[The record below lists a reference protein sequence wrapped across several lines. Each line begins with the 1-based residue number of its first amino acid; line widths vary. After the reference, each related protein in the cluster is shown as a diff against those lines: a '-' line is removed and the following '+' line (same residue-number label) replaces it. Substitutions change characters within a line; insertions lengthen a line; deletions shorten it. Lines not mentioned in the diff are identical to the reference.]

1 MDTTLSLTGKNL
13 YNRLNLSGKKFS
25 NETTIVLEIKKIK
38 IHILNNL
45 IIPLMSKQWK
55 VLNENILCLNKLKK
69 KLDYYYDMY
78 KLDELL
84 IYKEIMLLFDYIIC
98 QNQQL
103 VNLEQKFYLNTNQ
116 GDGNINTNFS
126 TMIYTTNTIIK
137 LKPEY
142 ELYNLILGKPDK
154 KLNQQYNSDI
164 VLNIKKLLTNDN
176 INFNIIK
183 ETIIKKYG
191 CYC

>member
-55 VLNENILCLNKLKK
+55 VLNENILCLNKIKK

-84 IYKEIMLLFDYIIC
+84 IYKEMLLFFDYIIC

-103 VNLEQKFYLNTNQ
+103 VNLERKLYLNSNQ
-116 GDGNINTNFS
+116 GDENTNTNFS
-126 TMIYTTNTIIK
+126 TMVYTTNTIIK

-154 KLNQQYNSDI
+154 KLNQKYNGSI
-164 VLNIKKLLTNDN
+164 ISSIQKMLTDDN
-176 INFNIIK
+176 ITFNIIK

-191 CYC
+191 Y

>member
-13 YNRLNLSGKKFS
+13 YNRLSLSGKQFS
-25 NETTIVLEIKKIK
+25 NDTTIVLEIKKIK

-45 IIPLMSKQWK
+45 IIPLVSKQWK
-55 VLNENILCLNKLKK
+55 VLNENILCLNKIKK

-84 IYKEIMLLFDYIIC
+84 IYKEIMLFFDYIIC

-103 VNLEQKFYLNTNQ
+103 VNLERKLYLNTNQ
-116 GDGNINTNFS
+116 GDENINTNFS

-154 KLNQQYNSDI
+154 KLNQKYNGSI
-164 VLNIKKLLTNDN
+164 ISSIQNMLTDDN
-176 INFNIIK
+176 ITFNIIK

-191 CYC
+191 Y

>member
-55 VLNENILCLNKLKK
+55 VLNENILCLNKIKN

-84 IYKEIMLLFDYIIC
+84 IYKEMLLFFDYIIC

-103 VNLEQKFYLNTNQ
+103 VNLERKLYLNTNE
-116 GDGNINTNFS
+116 GDENTNTNFS
-126 TMIYTTNTIIK
+126 TMVYTTNTIIK

-154 KLNQQYNSDI
+154 KLNQKYNGSI
-164 VLNIKKLLTNDN
+164 ISSIQKMLTDDN
-176 INFNIIK
+176 ITFNIIK

-191 CYC
+191 Y

>member
-69 KLDYYYDMY
+69 KLDYYY
-78 KLDELL
+78 
-84 IYKEIMLLFDYIIC
+84 I
-98 QNQQL
+98 
-103 VNLEQKFYLNTNQ
+103 
-116 GDGNINTNFS
+116 
-126 TMIYTTNTIIK
+126 
-137 LKPEY
+137 
-142 ELYNLILGKPDK
+142 
-154 KLNQQYNSDI
+154 
-164 VLNIKKLLTNDN
+164 
-176 INFNIIK
+176 
-183 ETIIKKYG
+183 
-191 CYC
+191 